1 MLPKLSDGYWV
12 LQCFTHC
19 CLCCC
24 SHPVGHNSCNGACEV
39 WGHSENSSL
48 TVHNLSFL
56 STLFWISYSAAA
68 QRLQPSERKGAI
80 YKNMRICS
88 EDIWG
93 ISLLSMSGVVLG
105 VSLFYMEDR
114 VTIWFSHYS
123 WENALCNSIEVFPQT
138 GEEGFLLP
146 LLVFLLQDFLQE
158 FLVAWLLNS
167 ACIFI
172 PLLYQT

>member
-1 MLPKLSDGYWV
+1 MLE
-12 LQCFTHC
+12 CFTHC

-48 TVHNLSFL
+48 HLQCIISVS
-56 STLFWISYSAAA
+56 SEFWISYSAAA

-88 EDIWG
+88 EDILG

-105 VSLFYMEDR
+105 VSLFYMEER
-114 VTIWFSHYS
+114 VTIRFSHYS
-123 WENALCNSIEVFPQT
+123 WENALCNSTEVFPT
-138 GEEGFLLP
+138 DRRRGISP
-146 LLVFLLQDFLQE
+146 
-158 FLVAWLLNS
+158 S
-167 ACIFI
+167 IACISTTRFLAGI
-172 PLLYQT
+172 SSSLAPK